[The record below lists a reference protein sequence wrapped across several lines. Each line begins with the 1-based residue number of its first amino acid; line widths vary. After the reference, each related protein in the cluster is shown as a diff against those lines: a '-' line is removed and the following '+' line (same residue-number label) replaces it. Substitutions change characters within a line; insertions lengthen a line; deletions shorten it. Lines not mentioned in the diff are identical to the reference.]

1 MKEEY
6 KKGAFDLKVIKTEI
20 VHFKIIISINTKK
33 LYPYIPLLSIST
45 HQV

>member
-6 KKGAFDLKVIKTEI
+6 KKGAFLSVIKTEI
-20 VHFKIIISINTKK
+20 VHVKIIISINTKK